1 MTYAYWYLL
10 ILIFLPY
17 FFTIL
22 AKAKTGFDN
31 SKPREFLESVEG
43 WRKRSHWVQLNSY
56 EILPP
61 FIAGVIIAHQLNAP
75 QDRIDILALSFL
87 GCRILYGFFYLFD
100 KSTFRSLS
108 WLGSLVCVVGFF
120 VISI

>member
-10 ILIFLPY
+10 IVIFLPY

-22 AKAKTGFDN
+22 AKSKSGYNN
-31 SKPREFLESVEG
+31 SEPREFLESVEG

-61 FIAGVIIAHQLNAP
+61 FIAGIIIAHQLHAP
-75 QDRIDILALSFL
+75 QDRIDILALTFL

-100 KSTFRSLS
+100 KSLLRSLS
-108 WLGSLVCVVGFF
+108 WLGSLICVVGFF